1 MAEESKWDQRTVI
14 VTLAIAVEGGLILV
28 AWLAG
33 WLMQQLP
40 LATFIWNLRDAL
52 LGLAATLPML
62 ALFFACLWWPIGPIR
77 PIQKFCDEVLRPM
90 LAPCTLLDL
99 AGISILAGFGEEM
112 LFRGVFQAAFAYWI
126 GNPWIALLLASVLFG
141 LCHAITAA
149 YLVLATLMGVYL
161 GWLWQ
166 ESDNLQLVIVTHAVY
181 DFIALLV
188 LVRLRRATS
197 VSRDAEPREGEA
209 PAEPH

>member
-1 MAEESKWDQRTVI
+1 MAEESRWDQRTVI
-14 VTLAIAVEGGLILV
+14 VLLAIAVEGGLILV

-40 LATFIWNLRDAL
+40 LATFTWDLRDAL
-52 LGLAATLPML
+52 FGLAATLPML
-62 ALFFACLWWPIGPIR
+62 ALFFACLWWPVGPIR
-77 PIQKFCDEVLRPM
+77 PVQTFCDEVLRPM

-112 LFRGVFQAAFAYWI
+112 LFRGVFQAAFTFWI
-126 GNPWIALLLASVLFG
+126 GNAWIGLLLTSVLFG

-166 ESDNLQLVIVTHAVY
+166 TSDNLLLVIVTHAVY
-181 DFIALLV
+181 DFIALVV
-188 LVRLRRATS
+188 LIRLRRSAP
-197 VSRDAEPREGEA
+197 VSRDAESSERSA
-209 PAEPH
+209 P